1 MKIAILSGSQRQ
13 GSLHQQLAQHSA
25 QQLTQQFA
33 QQGVD
38 AQLVSLQHYPLP
50 IYCEDIEREGFAP
63 EVGKLRSLLASCQ
76 ALVIASPEY
85 NGSVTPLLK
94 NTLDWVSR
102 PAPGT
107 EQLRVFTDK
116 PALVVSTAPGS
127 SGGLRAGK
135 HLCDIL
141 NNLGA
146 LVLPR
151 QVCIANSY
159 QAFNKEG
166 QLVSE
171 KYLAVLN
178 AELARLVRLT
188 QTLTR

>member
-13 GSLHQQLAQHSA
+13 GSLHQQLANHSA
-25 QQLTQQFA
+25 QQLA

-38 AQLVSLQHYPLP
+38 AQLVSLKHYPLP
-50 IYCEDIEREGFAP
+50 IYCEDTEREGFAP
-63 EVGKLRSLLASCQ
+63 EVGKLRNLLASCQ
-76 ALVIASPEY
+76 VFVIASPEY

-102 PAPGT
+102 PTPGT
-107 EQLRVFTDK
+107 EQLRLFGDK

-141 NNLGA
+141 HNLGA

-151 QVCIANSY
+151 QVCIANSH
-159 QAFNKEG
+159 QAFNQQG

-171 KYLAVLN
+171 KYLAIFN
-178 AELARLVRLT
+178 AELARLVHLT
-188 QTLTR
+188 QTLVH